1 MPCALGGSSALTMFR
16 KFKEV
21 LVELNTPKGSVFSGL
36 AGGVE
41 LRTTDGMIAI
51 NPQEESY
58 LNLTQ
63 TTQITLRV
71 GTEFLS
77 FMLKNAAA
85 SLRDGRLTVLA
96 EEVQPV
102 PAAPVSAASRN
113 GDSSP

>member
-1 MPCALGGSSALTMFR
+1 MSPKLHNVLGES
-16 KFKEV
+16 
-21 LVELNTPKGSVFSGL
+21 NTPRGSVFSGP
-36 AGGVE
+36 AEGVA
-41 LRTTDGMIAI
+41 LRTTDGVIAI
-51 NPQEESY
+51 NPQDESF

-77 FMLKNAAA
+77 FVRKNAAA

-102 PAAPVSAASRN
+102 STAARKGGP
-113 GDSSP
+113 SP